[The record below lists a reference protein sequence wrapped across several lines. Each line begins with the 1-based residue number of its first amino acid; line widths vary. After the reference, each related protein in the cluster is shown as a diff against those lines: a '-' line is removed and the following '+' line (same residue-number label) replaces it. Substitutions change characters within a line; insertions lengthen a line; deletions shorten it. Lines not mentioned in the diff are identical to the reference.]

1 MKKILFILAAGIAV
15 MSCNSS
21 DKTSENSNNAAS
33 TATSVTAVQPT
44 TPVATT
50 NQSSQV
56 DSTKLT
62 RIQWLDGT
70 EKDFGKMKEGET
82 LNVSFKFKN
91 VGDKPLVISQV
102 TAGCG
107 CTIPEQPTKPYAP
120 GETGEIKASF
130 NSSGKVGANSK
141 PVNVFANIDPAM
153 TTLMFKVE
161 VKAKS

>member
-21 DKTSENSNNAAS
+21 DKTSENSNDAAS

-50 NQSSQV
+50 NQSPQV